1 MKHLRKFNEEIS
13 DDLKPKGF
21 RTTER
26 PTEED
31 LAKAPDHLKSSRRV
45 DSYFIQEISDRLY
58 GPDSE
63 EYMKAIAELNNN
75 FRPRSGRYGSQF
87 SDTQE

>member
-21 RTTER
+21 RTVER

-31 LAKAPDHLKSSRRV
+31 IEKMPKHMKSSHKV

-63 EYMKAIAELNNN
+63 EYMKAIAELNKK
-75 FRPRSGRYGSQF
+75 FRPRGGRFGSQF
-87 SDTQE
+87 YEPKD

>member
-21 RTTER
+21 RTVER

-31 LAKAPDHLKSSRRV
+31 LAKAPAHLKSSRKV

-63 EYMKAIAELNNN
+63 EYMKAITELNKN
-75 FRPRSGRYGSQF
+75 FRPRGGRFGSQF
-87 SDTQE
+87 SDQKD